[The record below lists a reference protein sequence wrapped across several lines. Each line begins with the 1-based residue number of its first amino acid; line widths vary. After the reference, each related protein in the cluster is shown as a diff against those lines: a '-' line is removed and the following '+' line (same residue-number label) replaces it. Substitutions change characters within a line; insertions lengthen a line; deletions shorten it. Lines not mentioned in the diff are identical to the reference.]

1 MSHGPAVLEW
11 IEINRH
17 CNGDKIMRLCIRLA
31 TRLLPALA
39 ACLGLS
45 VAHPAAAG
53 ECDAWKAEVWD
64 VEGGRALT
72 AHVCM
77 PASGDDRQPMLYLQ
91 CGEEGAFALRYDD
104 GGAGNPPD
112 GNPEWSGRVVFSDG
126 KTSLDVTMFYEA
138 MDGVLYAADPFS
150 GPLVA
155 LLKGGSTVTLTPDD
169 KTFETRQ
176 FTLKGSS
183 GALARLA
190 PTCGAR

>member
-1 MSHGPAVLEW
+1 
-11 IEINRH
+11 
-17 CNGDKIMRLCIRLA
+17 MRLSIRL
-31 TRLLPALA
+31 TTSLLPALSA
-39 ACLGLS
+39 FGLLCG
-45 VAHPAAAG
+45 VHPAAAG

-72 AHVCM
+72 AHVCR

-126 KTSLDVTMFYEA
+126 KTTLDVTMAYEA
-138 MDGVLYAADPFS
+138 MDGVLYAAAPFA

-155 LLKGGSTVTLTPDD
+155 LMKGGSAVTLTPDD
-169 KTFETRQ
+169 KTFESRQ